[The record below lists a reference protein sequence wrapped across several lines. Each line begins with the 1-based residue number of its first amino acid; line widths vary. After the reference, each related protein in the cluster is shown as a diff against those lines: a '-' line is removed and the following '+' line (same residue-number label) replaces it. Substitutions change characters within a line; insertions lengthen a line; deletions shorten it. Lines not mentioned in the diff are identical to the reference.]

1 MAGLWNWES
10 VVRMAMNV
18 NGIMKVPY
26 YRETK
31 KGDYRGEK
39 SYVMAEMIPT
49 SMAQYCIQWNADM

>member
-1 MAGLWNWES
+1 
-10 VVRMAMNV
+10 
-18 NGIMKVPY
+18 MKVPY

-31 KGDYRGEK
+31 KDYYGGEK